1 MYNYNVINPVNIH
14 YTKYLGNKGGNSA
27 VQNEE
32 ENNTGRQNALTTDEN
47 STRERFPNGN
57 KVAIDYTKNQINISQ
72 VLQDFRSTIAAINSP
87 ENVVEDV
94 EAYLGLVSKE
104 SSKDEPSRE
113 IILSNLRNAARI
125 TDKYIQDSL
134 KKPSNVV
141 LKWVDALFQQ
151 RINLKAD
158 PNEINEDFRVKI
170 PEKQAQKTLEH
181 KGGLTPLKEDTV
193 EFTPQNKEPEES
205 DIEPYQISV
214 ADNYSSFIEQTP
226 EETAQEETNFSED
239 TNGEYSIYINE
250 PEAEFE
256 NNEAYIEPQVEV
268 QAAPTRKE
276 EGPYAA
282 KTENEKLA
290 KEILLEGKMNLQNEG
305 SVYETLR
312 MYDRALELMQNSDN
326 TNLKSAIY
334 YERARIFDSYD
345 YAELAL
351 IEYHKATKT
360 TDGNLRAQ
368 AHIKMGNIYDDY
380 VQFEPAMDQYSMA
393 IESSEEANNPQG
405 KTRALRYIASMFAER
420 FDNEGLTSFSDLAI
434 ESAKETKS
442 PKTIAATYL
451 EVADNY
457 KYIGDDKKALQTYGA
472 LAQESAIRDDYDTL
486 AKNYM
491 EAAMLMD
498 KKGNKQKSYALMVKS
513 KEYQRLARLQRAEIA

>member
-1 MYNYNVINPVNIH
+1 M
-14 YTKYLGNKGGNSA
+14 
-27 VQNEE
+27 
-32 ENNTGRQNALTTDEN
+32 
-47 STRERFPNGN
+47 
-57 KVAIDYTKNQINISQ
+57 
-72 VLQDFRSTIAAINSP
+72 
-87 ENVVEDV
+87 
-94 EAYLGLVSKE
+94 
-104 SSKDEPSRE
+104 
-113 IILSNLRNAARI
+113 
-125 TDKYIQDSL
+125 
-134 KKPSNVV
+134 
-141 LKWVDALFQQ
+141 
-151 RINLKAD
+151 
-158 PNEINEDFRVKI
+158 
-170 PEKQAQKTLEH
+170 
-181 KGGLTPLKEDTV
+181 
-193 EFTPQNKEPEES
+193 EFTPQNKEREES

-214 ADNYSSFIEQTP
+214 ADNYSPFIEQTP

-250 PEAEFE
+250 PEAEIE
-256 NNEAYIEPQVEV
+256 NNETYIEPQIEV
-268 QAAPTRKE
+268 QAAPTIKE

-380 VQFEPAMDQYSMA
+380 VQFEPAMDQYSLA
-393 IESSEEANNPQG
+393 IESSEEANNPMG

-420 FDNEGLTSFSDLAI
+420 FDKDGLISFSELAM
-434 ESAKETKS
+434 ESARETNNS
-442 PKTIAATYL
+442 RTIANTYL
-451 EVADNY
+451 EAADNY
-457 KYIGDDKKALQTYGA
+457 KYVGDDTRALQVYSS
-472 LAQESAIRDDYDTL
+472 LAQNEFMQDDYDTL

-513 KEYQRLARLQRAEIA
+513 KEYQRLARMQKAESA